1 MRYIK
6 TPEGVLSTR
15 HINAIIELEDGHA
28 FAIVK
33 HGPHGI
39 ELHGKHYAGWH
50 LSADY
55 ETVCLLLEG
64 HRDE

>member
-6 TPEGVLSTR
+6 TPEGVLSTK
-15 HINAIIELEDGHA
+15 HIHAVIELEDGHA

-55 ETVCLLLEG
+55 QTAMFLLEG
-64 HRDE
+64 DEE

>member
-1 MRYIK
+1 MKFLK
-6 TPEGVLSTR
+6 TPEGALNAE
-15 HINAIIELEDGHA
+15 HIHAVIELEDGQA
-28 FAIVK
+28 FAVVK

-55 ETVCLLLEG
+55 RTVCLLLEDG
-64 HRDE
+64 E

>member
-6 TPEGVLSTR
+6 ISEGVLSTK
-15 HINAIIELEDGHA
+15 HIHAVIELEDGQA

-50 LSADY
+50 LSADFRD
-55 ETVCLLLEG
+55 VCLMLEG
-64 HRDE
+64 E